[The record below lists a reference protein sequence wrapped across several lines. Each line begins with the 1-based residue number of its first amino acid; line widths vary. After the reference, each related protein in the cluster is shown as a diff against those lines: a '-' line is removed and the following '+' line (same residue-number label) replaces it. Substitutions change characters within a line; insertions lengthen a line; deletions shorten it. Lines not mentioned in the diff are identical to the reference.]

1 MKKIDGSKLLIL
13 IAQKLSSDWNDMCE
27 THITDGVKPIF
38 QVLPA
43 HTCIL
48 GKVETALYDNEAD
61 DYWKQHTTLDMLRTK
76 FDADVLLNKI
86 VHYGVI
92 NNTPRDGKTL
102 PHEEKFV
109 YNESMC
115 IYAETISQLM
125 VDIRDVTLLLEFLK
139 MKQKLELGRFMYNRS
154 IYGECEDRQTYLNIQ
169 VIETARV
176 RSQFEEIRKKN
187 YDPLEER
194 HHFYTDITANAK
206 LLEYAGVSVE
216 EILKLEQAVDDLIK
230 DSRTFDIDD
239 KVYAYLNGIALW

>member
-38 QVLPA
+38 QVFPSHVCVLS
-43 HTCIL
+43 
-48 GKVETALYDNEAD
+48 TAEHELYENEAD
-61 DYWKQHTTLDMLRTK
+61 DYWKQHNVLSMVRTK
-76 FDADVLLNKI
+76 FDSDILLNKI
-86 VHYGVI
+86 VHHSVI

-115 IYAETISQLM
+115 IFAETISQLM

-139 MKQKLELGRFMYNRS
+139 MKQKIELGRFMYNRS

-194 HHFYTDITANAK
+194 RHFYTDITANVK
-206 LLEYAGVSVE
+206 MLEYAGVSVE
-216 EILKLEQAVDDLIK
+216 EILKLEQAVDNLIK

-239 KVYAYLNGIALW
+239 KVYAYLNGISLW